1 MILYDGIEMYH
12 ASYKI
17 VDKIDLSKCNPG
29 KDFGTGFYL
38 TTNYAQA
45 CRFVKTAIAKAIKN
59 GVKDVISDTGYIS
72 VFKYKENSNKKLS
85 YFEFSGA
92 NEDWLHCVA
101 AHRKAGL
108 LSDEIKKWEK
118 YDILAGKI
126 ANDAT
131 NQVLTAYMNGLY
143 GEIGSYEADEA
154 AIKFLIP
161 NSLSDQ
167 VCFRTKK
174 AIDALVFQN
183 SKIIKIEGRYNYE
196 NK

>member
-1 MILYDGIEMYH
+1 MILENGIELYH

-17 VDKIDLSKCNPG
+17 VDTIDLSKCNPG
-29 KDFGTGFYL
+29 KDFGTGFYV
-38 TTNYAQA
+38 TTSYKQA
-45 CRFVKTAIAKAIKN
+45 CRFVKTSIAKAIKN
-59 GVKDVISDTGYIS
+59 GIKDLKPDTGYIS
-72 VFKYKENSNKKLS
+72 IFKYKENLAIKIS

-92 NEDWLHCVA
+92 NEDCLHCVA
-101 AHRKAGL
+101 AHRQKGL
-108 LSDEIKKWEK
+108 LKDEITKWQK

-161 NSLSDQ
+161 DNLSDQ
-167 VCFRTKK
+167 ICFRTQK
-174 AIDALVFQN
+174 AVETLQFQN
-183 SKIIKIEGRYNYE
+183 YETIKVEGR
-196 NK
+196 

>member
-1 MILYDGIEMYH
+1 MILENEKELYH

-17 VDKIDLSKCNPG
+17 VDTIDLSKCNPG
-29 KDFGTGFYL
+29 KDFGTGFYV
-38 TTNYAQA
+38 TTNYNQA
-45 CRFVKTAIAKAIKN
+45 CRFVKTSIAKAIKN
-59 GVKDVISDTGYIS
+59 GIKDLLPDTGYIS
-72 VFKYKENSNKKLS
+72 VFKYNEKADKKLS

-101 AHRKAGL
+101 AHRQKGL
-108 LSDEIKKWEK
+108 LKDEITKWEK

-154 AIKFLIP
+154 AIRFLIP
-161 NSLSDQ
+161 EHLSNQ
-167 VCFRTKK
+167 ICFRTQKSVET
-174 AIDALVFQN
+174 LQFQN
-183 SKIIKIEGRYNYE
+183 YETVKIEGR
-196 NK
+196 

>member
-1 MILYDGIEMYH
+1 MILENGIELYH

-17 VDKIDLSKCNPG
+17 VDTIDLSKCNPG
-29 KDFGTGFYL
+29 KDFGTGFYV
-38 TTNYAQA
+38 TTSYKQA
-45 CRFVKTAIAKAIKN
+45 CSFVKTSIAKAIKN
-59 GVKDVISDTGYIS
+59 GVKEVIPDTGYIS
-72 VFKYKENSNKKLS
+72 IFKYNETPAKKIS

-92 NEDWLHCVA
+92 NEEWLHCVA
-101 AHRKAGL
+101 AHRQKGL
-108 LSDEIKKWEK
+108 LKDEISKWQK

-161 NSLSDQ
+161 DNLSDQ
-167 VCFRTKK
+167 ICFRTQK
-174 AIDALVFQN
+174 AIETLQFQN
-183 SKIIKIEGRYNYE
+183 YETIKVKGR
-196 NK
+196 

>member
-1 MILYDGIEMYH
+1 MILCDGTELYH

-17 VDKIDLSKCNPG
+17 VETVDLSKCNPG

-38 TTNYAQA
+38 TTSYSQA

-59 GVKDVISDTGYIS
+59 GIKDVKPDTGYIS
-72 VFKYKENSNKKLS
+72 VFKYKEKPAKKIS

-92 NEDWLHCVA
+92 DEDWLHCVA
-101 AHRKAGL
+101 APRQKGL
-108 LSDEIKKWEK
+108 LKGEISKWEK

-143 GEIGSYEADEA
+143 GEIGSYEADET
-154 AIKFLIP
+154 AIKFLLP
-161 NSLSDQ
+161 DNLSDQ
-167 VCFRTKK
+167 ICFRTQK
-174 AIDALVFQN
+174 AVDTLQFQN
-183 SKIIKIEGRYNYE
+183 YETIKVEGRQKND